1 MATISI
7 TSYTQFYNSATGSDT
22 GTGSG
27 KTEVIA
33 KAAALNNAHPSVPT
47 PGNGGSS
54 SNTKMFG
61 SKLGLTQS
69 SGISEVES
77 TPSGIIF
84 HAIGTKTYTS
94 TIYQL
99 KLGFTLPSGVS
110 ANQISTATLTFAGSQ
125 NVDASVQYKVCG
137 PAGNTAQTNYQ
148 KYSTSTILNK
158 TNAVSFNSQGT
169 TKETYS
175 ITITNILQDCIN
187 NSQGWVTLVIPIDTP
202 GSNHQITIDS
212 ASIEYTLS
220 TTKCSAPTS
229 VSSNVSIQKP
239 NTAVTISWSGASG
252 GIGNAITGYT
262 VYYKVGGW
270 PTTSSYNGTIDATST
285 SCGFTIPNSATR
297 GSIYYFK
304 VVTKGAAGSSWYSDI
319 SSNGASVS
327 VNQLPA
333 APTASASPTR
343 IKSSG
348 STTVIFTVTAGNDAN
363 TGQTKTLYYATSASG
378 TKTVFTSP
386 LSQSL
391 SNAATYYFWTYDGLE
406 YSSSTAVSI
415 VKNTPPT
422 IGSITMSA
430 VATYSPSKNGR
441 NYVKNISASANNVT
455 GTNLTYQWALRVG
468 SGTGATT
475 FNSVTNISNNQT
487 LGNID
492 VTAYGAHF
500 DTAYKLQLTVTDDLG
515 ESAVKQSSD
524 NNVFCIPDAPAI
536 SSIKN
541 KNSKTD
547 NTSGT
552 NESHFDQGLSFIYA
566 ENNTG
571 LTRELLYSTN
581 SNFSSY
587 NIISLTGTDYSY
599 ANLSN
604 LTRGQTYYFK
614 IRFRCNSR
622 ISLTSSTTGYFR
634 TNDITPNIST
644 ITPQSG
650 SVIKPYTQSIL
661 NFAFTNSPI
670 KWENAQDVA
679 EPASQSAADIQV
691 AYNAIYSIKF
701 KYSTRS
707 LAVSSAGTNSSGTV
721 TGTVT
726 LSSIPT
732 ASWKTLLGFANDAP
746 APNTSYTITLEIT
759 ATNGFGKTF
768 TSSKNFTVNFVE
780 GFVVDQGSAVLSIFT
795 SASQTVNI
803 PDTYTS
809 SNRYSLFETEKIR
822 FTISGFQCYA
832 NQAVTFR
839 IRKSNSTGQIL
850 ATATSSASDFT
861 GPSGRI
867 YTLNT
872 KNIDYTIPELTSSA
886 DATFYIEIILENG
899 NSIPKIIDICKYRR
913 IQIPSINPQIIS
925 ITEDPSNHFTF
936 TYKITDYGGDT
947 NVNTGFSTASKQG
960 GYSEITGTFI
970 KSISSNGTYSNVG
983 TGASINFDMKG
994 LGTGDQTKSI
1004 DDTTNPFDNDIIYFG
1019 FSISLVVDL
1028 VPINGTMPLGARF
1041 YSKSFPAL
1049 LALYRE
1055 VPNVLYGKNF
1065 LVINANKPKEN
1076 NDTIVADQ
1084 LITIRPNKNR
1094 TKIYIGNDN
1103 EEGILEITSNGLVID
1118 CGSW

>member
-7 TSYTQFYNSATGSDT
+7 TSYTQFYNSATESAT

-27 KTEVIA
+27 RTQVLA
-33 KAAALNNAHPSVPT
+33 KAAALNNANPSVPT

-54 SNTKMFG
+54 SNTKIFG

-69 SGISEVES
+69 SSVDSGQS
-77 TPSGIIF
+77 TPSGIIYN
-84 HAIGTKTYTS
+84 AVATKTYTS

-125 NVDASVQYKVCG
+125 NVDTSVQYKVCG

-169 TKETYS
+169 TWGTYS
-175 ITITNILQDCIN
+175 IIITNILQDCIN

-202 GSNHQITIDS
+202 GANYQITIDS

-430 VATYSPSKNGR
+430 IATYSPTKDGR
-441 NYVKNISASANNVT
+441 SYVTNISASANNVT

-468 SGTGATT
+468 SGTGAAT
-475 FNSVTNISNNQT
+475 FNSVTNISNNWT
-487 LGNID
+487 LGNVD
-492 VTAYGAHF
+492 VTAYGADF

-515 ESAVKQSSD
+515 ESAVKQSD
-524 NNVFCIPDAPAI
+524 NVFCIPSAPTI

-541 KNSKTD
+541 KNSKTE

-552 NESHFDQGLSFIYA
+552 NTSHFDQGLSFIYN

-599 ANLSN
+599 ANLSS
-604 LTRGQTYYFK
+604 LSRWQTYYFK

-622 ISLTSSTTGYFR
+622 TSVTSSTTGYYR
-634 TNDITPNIST
+634 TGDITPTSLY
-644 ITPQSG
+644 ITPKSG
-650 SVIKPYTQSIL
+650 TAAKPYTDESISISFC
-661 NFAFTNSPI
+661 NQPIAFN
-670 KWENAQDVA
+670 NDNDVA
-679 EPASQSAADIQV
+679 TTASQ
-691 AYNAIYSIKF
+691 IYSIILS
-701 KYSTRS
+701 YSSRNQPIGIFTS
-707 LAVSSAGTNSSGTV
+707 TNSQ
-721 TGTVT
+721 GTVT
-726 LSSIPT
+726 LGLSLGGITT
-732 ASWKTLLGFANDAP
+732 AQWKTLIGTSN
-746 APNTSYTITLEIT
+746 APNGSYTITLKVIST
-759 ATNGFGKTF
+759 NNFGSSFSAT
-768 TSSKNFTVNFVE
+768 KNFTVNFVE
-780 GFVVDQGSAVLSIFT
+780 GFVANQGSAVLSIFT

-803 PDTYTS
+803 PTDIYS
-809 SNRYSLFETEKIR
+809 SANRYSLFQTEKIR

-832 NQAVTFR
+832 NQKVTFR
-839 IRKSNSTGQIL
+839 IRKSNSTGSVL
-850 ATATSSASDFT
+850 VTAESAASDFT

-872 KNIDYTIPELTSSA
+872 KNIDYTIPELTSST

-899 NSIPKIIDICKYRR
+899 NSISKIIDICKYRR

-925 ITEDPSNHFTF
+925 ITEDPSNNFIF

-947 NVNTGFSTASKQG
+947 NVNTGFSAASKQG